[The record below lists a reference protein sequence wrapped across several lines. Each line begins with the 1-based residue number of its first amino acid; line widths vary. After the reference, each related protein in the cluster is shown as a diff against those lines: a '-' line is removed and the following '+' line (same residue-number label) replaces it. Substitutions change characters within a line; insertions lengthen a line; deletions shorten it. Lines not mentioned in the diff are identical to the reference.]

1 MPPTPSIPPGRRRRL
16 SLLGLCVVPPVIET
30 AVLWL
35 VGMAPDRAIA
45 VQVTSP
51 APWGQFHDLRWLL
64 VLHDSWL
71 ALVLE
76 AAGFVLLR
84 SGLDALIARA
94 AWPGTDPPP
103 LPGLVRRQAAF
114 SACAWLFLL
123 PWTVLGFGT
132 SVVSISWL
140 WITAV
145 PPVVAVALVCSAGG
159 ASPKWWRQAPPRRA
173 VATAALVFAG
183 ASVAG
188 LATTEAPAGLWL
200 PIAALAGAGNAWAW
214 SRITIAV
221 AGDERSRRPIPLA
234 PIVSVGMVVVA
245 VSGAAI
251 AFAIVGSR
259 KPPPGPLVASSGRP
273 GDPPVLVVS
282 GFDSKVD
289 SSTPPAPIQV
299 GHAVRFSYRGSDGNG
314 EPLSYRADDTHRSV
328 AALARTMA
336 IQVARLHARSGRAVA
351 IVAES
356 EGSLV
361 TQVYLAADPA
371 APVSQVILLSPL
383 DQPGRV
389 YYPPAGRDG
398 YGLAAGDSLQA
409 VTDLLGAIS
418 PVHLP
423 ANAPFLRSIVDHAGA
438 LRGLLS
444 CPLPEQETLLEP
456 LADALA
462 DPAAPS
468 APGVRVVVEPAY
480 HGGLLTNPGAQH
492 DIDRLL
498 SGRPVRSAT
507 GLGTVETLLRGAA
520 AGWQAPTLP
529 LAVFGPAPDHPSCA
543 AMVARIRS
551 WVGPL
556 PSGAQKAIA
565 TS

>member
-1 MPPTPSIPPGRRRRL
+1 VPPSPSIPPGLRRAL
-16 SLLGLCVVPPVIET
+16 ALLALCSIPPVIET

-35 VGMAPDRAIA
+35 IGLAPDRALA
-45 VQVTSP
+45 TQVTSP

-76 AAGFVLLR
+76 GAGFLLLR
-84 SGLDALIARA
+84 SGLDALIART
-94 AWPGTDPPP
+94 AWPGSDAPPWA
-103 LPGLVRRQAAF
+103 GLARRQLAF
-114 SACAWLFLL
+114 NACAWLFLL

-145 PPVVAVALVCSAGG
+145 PPVFVVALVCSAGG
-159 ASPKWWRQAPPRRA
+159 ISATWWRQAPPRRA

-183 ASVAG
+183 ASLAG

-200 PIAALAGAGNAWAW
+200 PIAAVAGAGNAWGW
-214 SRITIAV
+214 TRLVGAV
-221 AGDERSRRPIPLA
+221 AGDRKPRRRLPLA

-251 AFAIVGSR
+251 AFAVVGSR
-259 KPPPGPLVASSGRP
+259 KPPPGPPVAGAARP

-282 GFDSKVD
+282 GFDSKID
-289 SSTPPAPIQV
+289 SSTPPAPIRV
-299 GHAVRFSYRGSDGNG
+299 GRAVRFSYRGSDGDG
-314 EPLSYRADDTHRSV
+314 EPLSYTADDTHRSV

-336 IQVARLHARSGRAVA
+336 VQVAQLHTRSGQPVA

-361 TQVYLAADPA
+361 AEVYLAADPV

-383 DQPGRV
+383 DQPARV

-398 YGLAAGDSLQA
+398 YGLATGDSLQA

-444 CPLPEQETLLEP
+444 CGLPGREVLLEP

-468 APGVRVVVEPAY
+468 VPGVRVVVEPAY
-480 HGGLLTNPGAQH
+480 HGGLLTNHGAQQ

-498 SGRPVRSAT
+498 SGRSVQTTT

-520 AGWQAPTLP
+520 AGWQVPALP
-529 LAVFGPAPDHPSCA
+529 PALFSPSPDHPSCA
-543 AMVARIRS
+543 AILTSIRV

-556 PSGAQKAIA
+556 P
-565 TS
+565 